1 MIGLNISH
9 YKILE
14 KLGEGGMGVVYKA
27 EDTRLERIV
36 ALKFLAAHLLKDA
49 ESRKRFE
56 REAKAVA
63 ALSHPNICTIH
74 EIDEADGRTFLAL
87 EFVDGENLQS
97 RIEAGPLPIKDALD
111 LARQVA
117 DGLQAA
123 HEKAIVHRDIKPGNL
138 LITPKGQIKILD
150 FGLALLTESSK
161 LTQHDTTLGTIAYMS
176 PEQTMAAGTDSR
188 TDIWALGV
196 VLYEMV
202 CGQLPFRGD
211 YDRAVM
217 YSITSEEPE
226 PLTGLRTG
234 VPMELE
240 WMISKCLAKQAT
252 ERYQNAADLI
262 VDLTALRKKMESGR
276 STIMRPVATGAPVA
290 IGTPVETGNPAGL
303 NFEPASQPADGEPR
317 PPAPDVTPQTPAATV
332 TPGSTFGPYR
342 VIEDLGSSGETA
354 AYRAEDT
361 QLRRSVTISVLPE
374 SAARRAEQR
383 QRWKVIGAA
392 AFFVV
397 AVVLVLLS
405 WTRQPAPSEP
415 ASLRRF
421 AFTPEDFRGEA
432 AISPNGKHIAYLAGA
447 DQPTIWVRD
456 LDREQPRELP
466 GTAGA
471 SEWGQFWSPDSQF
484 IGFSADGEL
493 KKISVQGGPAIT
505 LCSLPQGNYF
515 GGSWS
520 SDGSVIAFS
529 TSFPPQIYEVPPQGG
544 DPKPLFEHEQS
555 EKGIGNFGPRFL
567 PGKAAASGIVFT
579 LGSPT
584 ERDIVVKNLETGES
598 SVLAEGA
605 YPAFSPTGH
614 ILYQRDVTRA
624 GLWALPFSIETLK
637 PAGEPF
643 PIAENVGRP
652 SVAMGRALVSV
663 DTLGTFQQQLVWLDR
678 TGRKLGTIGQ
688 PQRVIRNPALSPDGG
703 RVVVSAFEEWTNQ
716 DIWVHEVDR
725 ALKTRLTFDPG
736 NDDFPKWSPSGEEI
750 VFSSNR
756 TGSGDIFSRAAD
768 GGSEPVSLVSTP
780 LPEFPSAWSPDMK
793 YFLYVAVRP
802 ETSADIWYLERKERE
817 DGFDS
822 RPFLQTAFRETNSR
836 LSPDGRFVAYLS
848 DESGRGEV
856 YVRPFPQGGGKWQ
869 VSANGGRSQLWSKDG
884 KELFYVEGETLMSAA
899 VSTTEGFAAGSV
911 KPLFEHPGL
920 GGGGSSSTFDVSVDG
935 QRFVVV
941 EDLESEEGEEAKPLS
956 IHVTENWFEEFKD
969 RQEP

>member
-1 MIGLNISH
+1 MIGRKISH
-9 YKILE
+9 YKVLE
-14 KLGEGGMGVVYKA
+14 KVGEGGMGVVYKA
-27 EDTRLERIV
+27 EDTKLGRTV

-63 ALSHPNICTIH
+63 ALNHPNICTIH
-74 EIDEADGRTFLAL
+74 EIDEAEGRTFLAL
-87 EFVDGENLQS
+87 EFIEGESLQA
-97 RIEAGPLPIKDALD
+97 RIERGPLPLEDALD
-111 LARQVA
+111 LARQTA
-117 DGLQAA
+117 DGLEAA
-123 HEKAIVHRDIKPGNL
+123 HEKGVVHRDIKPGNL
-138 LITPKGQIKILD
+138 LITPKGQLKILD
-150 FGLALLTESSK
+150 FGLALLTEGSK
-161 LTQHDTTLGTIAYMS
+161 LTQLDTTLGTIAYMS
-176 PEQTMAAGTDSR
+176 PEQTMAADTDSR

-202 CGQLPFRGD
+202 SGRLPFRGD

-226 PLTGLRTG
+226 PLTALRTG

-240 WMISKCLAKQAT
+240 WLINKCLAKQPDG
-252 ERYQNAADLI
+252 RYQNAADLI
-262 VDLTALRKKMESGR
+262 VDLTALRKKMESGK
-276 STIMRPVATGAPVA
+276 STIVRPLAAS
-290 IGTPVETGNPAGL
+290 TPVGTGNPAGP
-303 NFEPASQPADGEPR
+303 NIEPLQAPQSAPA
-317 PPAPDVTPQTPAATV
+317 ATPQTPAATV

-342 VIEDLGSSGETA
+342 VIEDLGSAGEIV

-383 QRWKVIGAA
+383 QRWKLIGTAV
-392 AFFVV
+392 FFVL
-397 AVVLVLLS
+397 AVVLILLS
-405 WTRQPAPSEP
+405 WTRQPAPIEP
-415 ASLRRF
+415 ASVRRF

-529 TSFPPQIYEVPPQGG
+529 TSFPPQIYEVPSQGG

-598 SVLAEGA
+598 SVLTEGA
-605 YPAFSPTGH
+605 YPVFSPTGH
-614 ILYQRDVTRA
+614 ILYQRDVTRV

-768 GGSEPVSLVSTP
+768 GSAEAVLLVSTP
-780 LPEFPSAWSPDMK
+780 LPESPSAWSPDMK
-793 YFLYVAVRP
+793 YFLYVAVSP
-802 ETSADIWYLERKERE
+802 ETSADIWYLERKELE

-848 DESGRGEV
+848 DESGRFEV
-856 YVRPFPQGGGKWQ
+856 YVRPFSQGDGKWQ
-869 VSANGGRSQLWSKDG
+869 VSANGGASQRWSRDG
-884 KELFYVEGETLMSAA
+884 RELFYVEGETLMSVA
-899 VSTTEGFAAGSV
+899 VSTTEGFSAGSV
-911 KPLFEHPGL
+911 KPLFKHPGL
-920 GGGGSSSTFDVSVDG
+920 GRGGSSTYDVSADG
-935 QRFVVV
+935 QRFVLV
-941 EDLESEEGEEAKPLS
+941 EDVESEEGEQAKPPS
-956 IHVTENWFEEFKD
+956 IHIVENWFEEFKD